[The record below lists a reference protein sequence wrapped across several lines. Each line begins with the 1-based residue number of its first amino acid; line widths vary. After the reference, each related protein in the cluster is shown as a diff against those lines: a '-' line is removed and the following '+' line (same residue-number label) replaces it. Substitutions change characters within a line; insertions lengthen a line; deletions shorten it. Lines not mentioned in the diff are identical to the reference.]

1 MRMKGLIAALAI
13 AFLLLAPLGFAVA
26 KSGDDRGGGHA
37 FGREGNNA
45 GGNDR
50 GHHYGL
56 DRGEPGVPEIDP
68 GMAAGAIAFLSCG
81 AAILGSR
88 KKT

>member
-1 MRMKGLIAALAI
+1 
-13 AFLLLAPLGFAVA
+13 LAPISFADA
-26 KSGDDRGGGHA
+26 KAEGERGGGHA
-37 FGREGNNA
+37 FGRDGNNA

-81 AAILGSR
+81 AVLIGSR
-88 KKT
+88 KKKH